1 MEQVQ
6 PGPAA
11 GGKDAAAAGPP
22 GPSGPQSSGPPGTT
36 DRVEPLT
43 PATTLVRT
51 TTHVVLP
58 AYNEAGSL
66 PPLLTRLGALAETG
80 SVLLTVWVVD
90 DGSSDGTADLAR
102 ARYAGLDVRV
112 VTHAVNLGLG
122 QAVHSG
128 VRAVLADAGDD
139 DVLVV
144 MDADDTHDV
153 ALIPLLRQELE
164 RGADIAIAS
173 RFVAGGDDATAPA
186 FRRALSRGAAAL
198 FRIAVPLDGVHDF
211 TSGYRAYRVSLLR
224 RAVGHYGERLVE
236 EQGFACMVELL
247 LKLRHCH
254 PVVVEVPLVLRY
266 DRKQGA
272 SKLRLKR
279 TIGQYLKLL
288 ARDRLAPPPFRGL

>member
-1 MEQVQ
+1 MDQVQ

-11 GGKDAAAAGPP
+11 GGKDAGGAGPAST
-22 GPSGPQSSGPPGTT
+22 SGPRP
-36 DRVEPLT
+36 VEPPRTVADVRPHT
-43 PATTLVRT
+43 PATTLVQT

-66 PPLLTRLGALAETG
+66 PALLTRLGALAGTG
-80 SVLLTVWVVD
+80 TVSLTVWVVD

-102 ARYAGLDVRV
+102 RGYSGLDVRV
-112 VTHAVNLGLG
+112 VAHPVNLGLG

-128 VRAVLADAGDD
+128 IRAVLAEAGDD
-139 DVLVV
+139 DVLAV

-153 ALIPLLRQELE
+153 LLIPALLRALE
-164 RGADIAIAS
+164 GGADIAIAS

-186 FRRALSRGAAAL
+186 FRRALSRGAAVL

-224 RAVGHYGERLVE
+224 RAAGHYGERLVE

-254 PVVVEVPLVLRY
+254 PEVVEVPLVLRY